1 MKSIN
6 RTFRLDED
14 LLKTA
19 HEIALQKN
27 VSLNEFV
34 ADALREAAAHAL
46 MEGIEME
53 EVPSTFMLKLMEFVP
68 MEKVP
73 ELGRWSTFNFSRK
86 FVWQIFK
93 ELSPNTIIKA
103 YEVLGKKYKN
113 YFSFEH
119 HREGLEH
126 VLKIRHSRG
135 QKWSIYYGESMRSA
149 FKDLLGIEIEV
160 DWGPNEV
167 TGRYT
172 ERNTAVFKGKQIQ
185 QVAA

>member
-14 LLKTA
+14 LLKTVHELA
-19 HEIALQKN
+19 HQKN

-34 ADALREAAAHAL
+34 ADALREAAADAL

-53 EVPSTFMLKLMEFVP
+53 EVPSTFMQKLMEFVP
-68 MEKVP
+68 TEKVA
-73 ELGRWSTFNFSRK
+73 ELGRWSAINFSRK

-93 ELSPNTIIKA
+93 ELSPDTLIKS
-103 YEVLGKKYKN
+103 YEVLAEKYKH

-119 HREGLEH
+119 HKEGSDH
-126 VLKIRHSRG
+126 ILKIHHSRG

-149 FKDLLGIEIEV
+149 FTDLLGIEIEV
-160 DWGPNEV
+160 EWGPNEV
-167 TGRYT
+167 IGRFA
-172 ERNTAVFKGKQIQ
+172 EPTATAAKGWRIPQI
-185 QVAA
+185 AE